1 MSSAFNFGNGLVK
14 PLSSTIGSST
24 PTTLTM
30 KLPLP
35 GFSLLISTIAFDPT
49 PFWIFKDRVLNAFQ
63 DLQASIRTTFSTRDA
78 AFLLAGAF
86 LLMVSFFFA
95 ATVFFLVSDLS
106 FSWEAILL
114 ALVEERELLAIL
126 SLTEGVCD

>member
-49 PFWIFKDRVLNAFQ
+49 SFWIFKDRVLNAFQ
-63 DLQASIRTTFSTRDA
+63 DLQASIRT
-78 AFLLAGAF
+78 FLLAGAF

-126 SLTEGVCD
+126 SLTVGVCD

>member
-1 MSSAFNFGNGLVK
+1 MSSAFNFGNGLIK

-63 DLQASIRTTFSTRDA
+63 DLQASIRT
-78 AFLLAGAF
+78 FLLAGAF

-126 SLTEGVCD
+126 SLTVGVCD

>member
-63 DLQASIRTTFSTRDA
+63 DLQASIRT
-78 AFLLAGAF
+78 FLLAGAF

-126 SLTEGVCD
+126 SLTVGVCD